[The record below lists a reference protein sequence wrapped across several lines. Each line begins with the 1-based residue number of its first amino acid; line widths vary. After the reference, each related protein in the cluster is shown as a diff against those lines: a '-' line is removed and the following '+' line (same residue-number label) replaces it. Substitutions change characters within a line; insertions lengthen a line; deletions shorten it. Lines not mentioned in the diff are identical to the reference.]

1 MEPVA
6 AGIILG
12 VGIWLIN
19 KIAVTVAMRKKRS

>member
-1 MEPVA
+1 MEPVT

-19 KIAVTVAMRKKRS
+19 KIAITVAMKKKRA